1 MEVQQGRGVKDESKI
16 YGLNDKNKNDNIVSN
31 ILVWGKEKAC
41 IWFFDMLISYLD
53 NKIDTCRKSFWL
65 FSMGAGDGM
74 HGPVCTQHTQ

>member
-41 IWFFDMLISYLD
+41 IWFLI
-53 NKIDTCRKSFWL
+53 C
-65 FSMGAGDGM
+65 
-74 HGPVCTQHTQ
+74 